1 MFNKIFIIFSK
12 SSVVVLFILFSLQ
25 SIPARDISY
34 EEALDIAL
42 HRSSRGE
49 IIRGN
54 LEVAE
59 KNYFAKRVGFWV
71 PEISIRG
78 SVPAYESNEDYTYL
92 PGTDQKVLGKR
103 TTVDWDSYVNLD
115 QNLISGGKLT
125 FQAFLRSND
134 WEYPQRGVIVD
145 EQRRLGSFNLTLDQP
160 ILKPSDP
167 KNELNNKKDDFE
179 IARITRQEETA
190 SLMEELTEAYFG
202 VLQMTLH
209 KQITS
214 EKLESAKLK
223 TGIDSIKFF
232 EEVISEEDWLI
243 SSSERLDAE
252 LEQFDIENSL
262 TTKQREL
269 VMILDLEINENLVLS
284 PPKDIRELTPEQ
296 SKLFLASADNS
307 NSVKKAEHEYKKAQR
322 SSKYEASS
330 KGLTGTLTANYS
342 KESGWVNTSVQD
354 REDLNLNTWG
364 IKLDFNYPIWDG
376 GASGASVQAAQLQ
389 AEQSRIEYE
398 KALKSSRSEIESLIN
413 SVNISAKKLKVL
425 KQQIDLSKNRRDI
438 AEFRFNDGQISK
450 ITYFETSITYLEAQ
464 NNYLEE
470 LKNYLI
476 DTYKLESNFS
486 L

>member
-1 MFNKIFIIFSK
+1 MFNKIYIIFSK
-12 SSVVVLFILFSLQ
+12 SSVVALIILFSLQ

-342 KESGWVNTSVQD
+342 KESGWVNTSV
-354 REDLNLNTWG
+354 
-364 IKLDFNYPIWDG
+364 
-376 GASGASVQAAQLQ
+376 
-389 AEQSRIEYE
+389 
-398 KALKSSRSEIESLIN
+398 
-413 SVNISAKKLKVL
+413 
-425 KQQIDLSKNRRDI
+425 
-438 AEFRFNDGQISK
+438 
-450 ITYFETSITYLEAQ
+450 
-464 NNYLEE
+464 
-470 LKNYLI
+470 
-476 DTYKLESNFS
+476 
-486 L
+486 

>member
-296 SKLFLASADNS
+296 SKRFLASADNS
-307 NSVKKAEHEYKKAQR
+307 NSVKKAEREYKKAQR